1 MTLKKLQV
9 ITTSAD
15 QDLEKEVFGKK
26 VILESFAV
34 YWQPVRSSKDI
45 LFAELIQNKQF
56 DDKNQIDDRFN
67 ESIYTRENSSDRM
80 KFLLGPISSDAQM
93 QYCPRPAKIE
103 YSKPEVRLSSYIF
116 VTITYTVHDIVLRLH
131 EFTILQFQEVSLYK
145 P

>member
-103 YSKPEVRLSSYIF
+103 YSKPEVRLFAISSNSA
-116 VTITYTVHDIVLRLH
+116 VHDIVLRLH
-131 EFTILQFQEVSLYK
+131 
-145 P
+145 